1 VHAYNVADILDA
13 TMLSRKYALIQI
25 GNARGNANGWKKRET
40 KSEKDRKERYSSELN
55 GR

>member
-1 VHAYNVADILDA
+1 
-13 TMLSRKYALIQI
+13 MLTRKYVLIQI
-25 GNARGNANGWKKRET
+25 GNARGNANGWKRERERERERA

>member
-1 VHAYNVADILDA
+1 
-13 TMLSRKYALIQI
+13 MLEETPTGGKE
-25 GNARGNANGWKKRET
+25 RERERERA

>member
-1 VHAYNVADILDA
+1 
-13 TMLSRKYALIQI
+13 MLEETPTGGKE
-25 GNARGNANGWKKRET
+25 RERERA